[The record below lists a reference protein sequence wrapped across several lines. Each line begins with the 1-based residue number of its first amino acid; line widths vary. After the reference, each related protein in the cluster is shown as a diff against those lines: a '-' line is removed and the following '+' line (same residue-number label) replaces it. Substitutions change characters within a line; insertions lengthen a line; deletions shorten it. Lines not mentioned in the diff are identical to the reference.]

1 VTNISVGPFQV
12 PIRWIRKAITA
23 LLRHPMGIPGI
34 ERRPDRLEQHLGAM
48 TEILQILVADV
59 SGHWSPDHQ
68 ERVQRQIAN
77 FTLVD
82 QGLARQRPRG
92 NPLSAGEISS
102 LRELVRRAEQ
112 GGTFTPA
119 EGWEFR
125 RLSELVS
132 RERPGEEWVKDLL
145 KLALFIFGVYVLS
158 ETLKPRPEP

>member
-1 VTNISVGPFQV
+1 
-12 PIRWIRKAITA
+12 
-23 LLRHPMGIPGI
+23 MGIPGI
-34 ERRPDRLEQHLGAM
+34 ERRLDRLEQHVGAM

-59 SGHWSPDHQ
+59 SGHWSPDQ
-68 ERVQRQIAN
+68 RERVQRQIAN

-82 QGLARQRPRG
+82 QGLARLRPSG

-125 RLSELVS
+125 RLSDLATQ
-132 RERPGEEWVKDLL
+132 ERPGEEWVKDLL
-145 KLALFIFGVYVLS
+145 KLALFIFGLYVLS
-158 ETLKPRPEP
+158 EILKPREEP